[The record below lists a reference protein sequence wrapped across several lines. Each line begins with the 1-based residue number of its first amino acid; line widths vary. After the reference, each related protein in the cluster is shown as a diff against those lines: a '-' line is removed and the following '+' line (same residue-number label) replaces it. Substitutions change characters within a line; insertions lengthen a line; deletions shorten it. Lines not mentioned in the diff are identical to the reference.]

1 MKCDKAPFGW
11 RCKMTKGHEG
21 PCAAEPRWFW
31 GRCSWYKFWLP
42 GSGIIGGLIGGLL
55 MFAIVRLAIYIWHTY
70 D

>member
-11 RCKMTKGHEG
+11 RCKMAKGHEG

-42 GSGIIGGLIGGLL
+42 GSGIIGGLISGLL
-55 MFAIVRLAIYIWHTY
+55 EL
-70 D
+70 